1 MTTLRSVCKGRSGGP
16 SNWEGATGPLAV
28 RSATRKGQT
37 TLEALLVL
45 AAFFAFLAIWAP
57 LSESVR
63 ERMMQHA
70 DGLEASSAL
79 SRVAYAAE
87 EAFLLGNGNAR
98 EVRVEAL
105 AGKALRVS
113 DGTLEAGGSSATGRF
128 KAMDGEIAVP
138 EGGKMTVSC
147 CTADGDVEFRAST
160 ALP

>member
-1 MTTLRSVCKGRSGGP
+1 VC
-16 SNWEGATGPLAV
+16 
-28 RSATRKGQT
+28 RKGQV

-63 ERMMQHA
+63 ERMIQHS

-79 SRVAYAAE
+79 SRLSYAAE

-113 DGTLEAGGSSATGRF
+113 DGNLETDGASATGRF
-128 KAMDGEIAVP
+128 KAKDGEIAVP
-138 EGGKMTVSC
+138 EGGEITVSC
-147 CTADGDVEFRAST
+147 CSANGDVEFRVST
-160 ALP
+160 ALPSVR